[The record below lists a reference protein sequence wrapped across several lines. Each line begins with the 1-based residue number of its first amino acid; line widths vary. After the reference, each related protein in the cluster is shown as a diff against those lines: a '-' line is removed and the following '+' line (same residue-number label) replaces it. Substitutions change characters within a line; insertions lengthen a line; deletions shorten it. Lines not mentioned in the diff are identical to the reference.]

1 MILVVDSGSTK
12 TDWIALSEDGEQI
25 FQTQTFGL
33 NPQVLSNEILTE
45 RIINNYELYKHRHEV
60 TQLYFYGAGCGTEK
74 PKESLREV
82 FKDFFDKVNKP
93 EIMEDT
99 YAALYATTQREE
111 PSIVCIIGTG
121 SNCSMFNGENIEQ
134 KVTSLGYILMD
145 DGSGNYYGRQL
156 LRDFHFNKIPKDLAY
171 EFAKEFDLTAESI
184 KTHLYKMP
192 NPNTYLAQF
201 AKFLITNKEHE
212 YCQKL
217 IRKGL
222 KLFIEHQILQFD
234 NAHKVPVHFVGSIAF
249 YLQEELKQLLKE
261 YDLQIGK
268 VLKRPIEGLVKYHK
282 SYMMVK

>member
-1 MILVVDSGSTK
+1 
-12 TDWIALSEDGEQI
+12 
-25 FQTQTFGL
+25 
-33 NPQVLSNEILTE
+33 
-45 RIINNYELYKHRHEV
+45 
-60 TQLYFYGAGCGTEK
+60 
-74 PKESLREV
+74 
-82 FKDFFDKVNKP
+82 
-93 EIMEDT
+93 
-99 YAALYATTQREE
+99 
-111 PSIVCIIGTG
+111 
-121 SNCSMFNGENIEQ
+121 
-134 KVTSLGYILMD
+134 MD

-212 YCQKL
+212 YCQRL

-249 YLQEELKQLLKE
+249 YLQDELKKLLLE
-261 YDLQIGK
+261 YDLKIGK

-282 SYMMVK
+282 EYMMVK

>member
-74 PKESLREV
+74 PKELLREI
-82 FKDFFDKVNKP
+82 FKDFFDKVKKP

-99 YAALYATTQREE
+99 YAALYATTSKNQAG
-111 PSIVCIIGTG
+111 IVCILGTG
-121 SNCSMFNGENIEQ
+121 SNCSMYNGENIEQ

-222 KLFIEHQILQFD
+222 KLFIEHQVLQFD

-249 YLQEELKQLLKE
+249 YLQDELKKLLIE
-261 YDLQIGK
+261 YDLKIGK
-268 VLKRPIEGLVKYHK
+268 VLKRPIDGLVKYHK
-282 SYMMVK
+282 EYMMVK